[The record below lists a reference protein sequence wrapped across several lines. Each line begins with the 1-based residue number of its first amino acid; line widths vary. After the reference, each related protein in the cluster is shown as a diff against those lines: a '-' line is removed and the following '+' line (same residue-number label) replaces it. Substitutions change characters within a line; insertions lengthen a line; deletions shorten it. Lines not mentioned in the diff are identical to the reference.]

1 MKQNPPKRL
10 WSFVDDEGSFHA
22 EEPHRVSRLYF
33 PLGNEAGLLSAVTPD
48 LHGDIKTGQN
58 VFLTQPVSEQD
69 LHNTR
74 SRRDFWIRTED
85 GKCWHANADPSDR
98 VAVDAGL
105 IWHTLIREN
114 ERLGLRAEFT
124 NVVPSME
131 DSVELMRVRVTN
143 IGRKTR
149 RLTPTFMVPIFGRS
163 ADNLRDHR
171 HVTSLLHRI
180 YSIPQG
186 VYVTPTMSFDERGHQ
201 PNNLTYA
208 VLGFEGAGGRPA
220 GTFPTVASFIGEGG
234 DFDRPQAVLD
244 NISPARWKRVD
255 GQEAVAG
262 LRFRRRILK
271 PGKSATYVFTLGV
284 AAEPKRLSLWA
295 KRYGSETKFK
305 ASLENTKDFWKS
317 RLDRL
322 SFRSGDRTFDG
333 WMRWVSVQ
341 PALRKIF
348 GCSFLPDFDYG
359 RGGRGWRDLWQ
370 DCLALLLQNPEDA
383 RTILLN
389 NFGGVRMDGSNAT
402 IIGRGP
408 GEFIADR
415 NNITR
420 VWMDH
425 GVWPYLT
432 TELYIHQSGD
442 YSILLEDQT
451 YFRDPQLRRAQA
463 KDAAWTEA
471 YGRKLKTRTGQIHKG
486 TVLEHILVQHL
497 VAFFNV
503 GEHNIIRLED
513 ADWNDGLDMA
523 HHRGES
529 VAFSAQYAGN
539 LAQLVE
545 LLEKLREERD
555 VHHVVLAKELLVL
568 LDRVEGKTVD
578 YASAAAKQ
586 KRLSEYFD
594 AIGREVSGERVK
606 VTLSDLMTDLAA
618 KSEQLANHI
627 RRQEWI
633 KENGSAWFNGY
644 YDDNG
649 RRVEG
654 RTKGRLRMTL
664 TGQVFPLMSGVATR
678 DQGISL
684 WKSAKK
690 LLQDKRFGG
699 FRLNTDFGESQPALG
714 RAFSFAYGEKENGAF
729 FNHMAVMFANALY
742 RRGFVKEGRE
752 VFRSIFQ
759 MTVDSNTSRI
769 YPGLPEYFNGQGR
782 GMYHYLTG
790 SASWL
795 VLTYL
800 TQILGIRGFWG
811 DLLLAPKL
819 TKDDFGAG
827 GVVEVHASFA
837 GKNLKIVYKNYHR
850 LDYGRYRI
858 AEIRHKSGPMDFHS
872 LSSTEALLSRSDI
885 ASWADDHEHLLEVY
899 FDSLNQ

>member
-1 MKQNPPKRL
+1 MKQNPAQHF
-10 WSFVDDEGSFHA
+10 WSFIDDEGSFRA
-22 EEPHRVSRLYF
+22 EAPHQVSRLYF

-69 LHNTR
+69 LHNIR
-74 SRRDFWIRTED
+74 SRRDFWLRTED
-85 GKCWHANADPSDR
+85 GKCWHANADPSDK
-98 VAVDAGL
+98 VTVEAGL
-105 IWHTLIREN
+105 LWHTLVHEN
-114 ERLGLRAEFT
+114 SRLGLRAEFT
-124 NVVPSME
+124 NVVPSTE
-131 DSVELMRVRVTN
+131 DTVELMRVRVTN
-143 IGRKTR
+143 SGRQAR

-180 YSIPQG
+180 FSHTHG

-201 PNNLTYA
+201 LNNLTYA
-208 VLGFEGAGGRPA
+208 VLGFESTGLRPQ

-234 DFDRPQAVLD
+234 DFDRPRAVLE
-244 NISPARWKRVD
+244 NLFPERWKRVD
-255 GQEAVAG
+255 GQEAAAG
-262 LRFRRRILK
+262 LRFRTKSLK
-271 PGKSATYVFTLGV
+271 PGQSAVYVFVLGV
-284 AAEPKRLSLWA
+284 ASDAAGLSRWKR
-295 KRYGSETKFK
+295 RYGREAKFK
-305 ASLENTKDFWKS
+305 EALENTRGFWKG

-333 WMRWVSVQ
+333 WMRWVSAQ
-341 PALRKIF
+341 PTLRKIF

-471 YGRKLKTRTGQIHKG
+471 YGRKLKTRTGQVHKG

-503 GEHNIIRLED
+503 GEHNIVRLED

-529 VAFSAQYAGN
+529 VAFSALYAGN

-545 LLEKLREERD
+545 LLEKLRDERD
-555 VHHVVLAKELLVL
+555 VHHVMLAKELLVL
-568 LDRVEGKTVD
+568 LDRIDGKPVD
-578 YASAAAKQ
+578 YASAPAKQ
-586 KRLSEYFD
+586 KRLSAYFD
-594 AIGREVSGERVK
+594 AVGREVSGERVK
-606 VTLSDLMTDLAA
+606 VAVADLMTDLAA

-633 KENGSAWFNGY
+633 KQGGSAWFNGY
-644 YDDNG
+644 YDDEG

-654 RTKGRLRMTL
+654 QVKGRVRMTL
-664 TGQVFPLMSGVATR
+664 TGQVFPLMSGVATQE
-678 DQGISL
+678 QGISL

-699 FRLNTDFGESQPALG
+699 FRLNTDFGDSQPALG

-759 MTVDSNTSRI
+759 MTVDSRTSRI
-769 YPGLPEYFNGQGR
+769 YPGLPEYFNGSGR

-800 TQILGIRGFWG
+800 TQILGVRGFWG

-819 TKDDFGAG
+819 TGDDFGKDG
-827 GVVEVHASFA
+827 KVEVRASFA
-837 GKNLKIVYKNYHR
+837 GKKFKIVYKNPRR

-858 AEIRHKSGPMDFHS
+858 AEIRHKGESMDFQS
-872 LSSTEALLSRSDI
+872 LSPTEALLSRSEID
-885 ASWADDHEHLLEVY
+885 SWVDDHEHLLEVH
-899 FDSLNQ
+899 FDSDR